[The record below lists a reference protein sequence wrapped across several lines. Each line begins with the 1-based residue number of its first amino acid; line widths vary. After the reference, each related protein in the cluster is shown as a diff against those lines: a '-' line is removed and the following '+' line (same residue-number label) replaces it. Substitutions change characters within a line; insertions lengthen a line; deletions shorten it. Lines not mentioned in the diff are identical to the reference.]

1 MTYTSNMA
9 VLARATLVIGSLMA
23 IVGGVTFAAL
33 QSQAAVVK
41 GNSIQTAVA
50 SLQVS
55 SDGTNYTNSL
65 NGYAFEGLIP
75 GGAYVPT
82 NGYPV
87 YLKNVGSTPL
97 SIKISVL
104 PGLTNPNQVDLSKVR
119 VSILPLGGGAGQNF
133 GLQELVNANS
143 TGGIALTQGAR
154 ITSGQSTAV
163 SIKVSMEADAIIGP
177 SANISNLDINFDA
190 VAVN

>member
-1 MTYTSNMA
+1 MA

-55 SDGTNYTNSL
+55 SDGSNYTNSL

>member
-55 SDGTNYTNSL
+55 SDGSNYTNSL

>member
-1 MTYTSNMA
+1 MTNTSNLG

-55 SDGTNYTNSL
+55 SDGSNYTNSL
-65 NGYAFEGLIP
+65 NGYAFDGLIP

-87 YLKNVGSTPL
+87 YLKNVGTTPL

-104 PGLTNPNQVDLSKVR
+104 PSLTNTNQVDLSKVR

-133 GLQELVNANS
+133 SLQELVNANS
-143 TGGIALTQGAR
+143 TGGIALTQGTR

-163 SIKVSMEADAIIGP
+163 SIKVSMEADAITGP

>member
-55 SDGTNYTNSL
+55 SDGSNYTNSL

-75 GGAYVPT
+75 GGAYIPT

>member
-1 MTYTSNMA
+1 MTNTSNMA

-55 SDGTNYTNSL
+55 SDGSNYTNSL

-87 YLKNVGSTPL
+87 YLKNVGTTSL

-133 GLQELVNANS
+133 SLQELVNANS